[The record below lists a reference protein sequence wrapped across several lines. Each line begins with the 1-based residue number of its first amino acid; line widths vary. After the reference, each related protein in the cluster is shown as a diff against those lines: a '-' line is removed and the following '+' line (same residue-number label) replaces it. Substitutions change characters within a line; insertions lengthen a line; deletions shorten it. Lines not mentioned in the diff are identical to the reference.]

1 MARSY
6 WSRLV
11 GLTGRAGLAEG
22 EGLLLAPC
30 SSVQCFFM
38 RFPIDVIFVD
48 RDAQVVKV
56 APGLRP
62 FRLALGGR
70 GAWAAVE
77 LPEGAAARSST
88 VAGDRLMIE
97 GDGWEEAREGS

>member
-62 FRLALGGR
+62 FRVTLGGR

-77 LPEGAAARSST
+77 VPEGAAARSST
-88 VAGDRLMIE
+88 VTGDRLLIE
-97 GDGWEEAREGS
+97 GDGWEEAGEGS